1 MKNNKLI
8 YGLLAALL
16 LIIVVGVIGK
26 QKGWFGKGAF
36 KQVAVEK
43 AALKTIE
50 ETVTASGKIYPQTE
64 VKISSEV
71 SGEITQLNVKEGD
84 RVNKGDLLLVINPI
98 IYESVVAQS
107 SASVNQIKANEMG
120 AVASYNNAKA
130 LYDQALI
137 TFNRNK
143 QLHDEKII
151 ADADYDAASNALK
164 NAKTAMQ
171 TALEQMNATGYSV
184 KSAQAQLKQA
194 ADNLGRTRIYAPM
207 SGIISVCNVKLGERV
222 VGTAQMAGT
231 ELIRIADLNNIEAQV
246 DVNEND
252 VLHVKMGD
260 TADIEVDAYLNQKF
274 KGIVTQIAYSSS
286 SATSVVSTS
295 QATNFTVKIKLLA
308 DSYSSLSSKQNG
320 FPFRPGMSTTVD
332 IHTETKY
339 NVLAVP
345 IQSVTK
351 KDPEDLEEDSKKSS
365 TAKTNQNFD
374 EVTKKELVLLVWK
387 YNATTKKVEAAK
399 VTTGVQDANYIEI
412 LSGLKKDEEVVS
424 APFKMISKTL
434 KNNDLVEVVA
444 EKDLFEETESK

>member
-1 MKNNKLI
+1 
-8 YGLLAALL
+8 
-16 LIIVVGVIGK
+16 
-26 QKGWFGKGAF
+26 
-36 KQVAVEK
+36 
-43 AALKTIE
+43 
-50 ETVTASGKIYPQTE
+50 
-64 VKISSEV
+64 
-71 SGEITQLNVKEGD
+71 
-84 RVNKGDLLLVINPI
+84 
-98 IYESVVAQS
+98 
-107 SASVNQIKANEMG
+107 
-120 AVASYNNAKA
+120 
-130 LYDQALI
+130 
-137 TFNRNK
+137 
-143 QLHDEKII
+143 
-151 ADADYDAASNALK
+151 
-164 NAKTAMQ
+164 
-171 TALEQMNATGYSV
+171 
-184 KSAQAQLKQA
+184 
-194 ADNLGRTRIYAPM
+194 M